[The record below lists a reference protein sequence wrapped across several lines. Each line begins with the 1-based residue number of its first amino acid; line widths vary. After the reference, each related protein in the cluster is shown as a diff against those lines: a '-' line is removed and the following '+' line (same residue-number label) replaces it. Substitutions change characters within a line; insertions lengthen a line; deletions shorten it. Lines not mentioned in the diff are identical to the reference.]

1 MVDYLFFDLKIMG
14 YGILMM
20 SYIFSR
26 SSRGADGG
34 VPSLLGPHYP
44 HDFKRPSLRTQLCR
58 AELLEPGGSESRTRG
73 RLRSTQLP

>member
-20 SYIFSR
+20 SYIIGR

-34 VPSLLGPHYP
+34 VPSLLGPH
-44 HDFKRPSLRTQLCR
+44 
-58 AELLEPGGSESRTRG
+58 
-73 RLRSTQLP
+73 

>member
-20 SYIFSR
+20 SDIIGR

-34 VPSLLGPHYP
+34 VPTLGPYHP
-44 HDFKRPSLRTQLCR
+44 HNFKRPRTQLCR
-58 AELLEPGGSESRTRG
+58 AELLEPGGSESRTGG

>member
-20 SYIFSR
+20 SYIIGR

-44 HDFKRPSLRTQLCR
+44 HDFKRPRTQLCR